1 MGLTSTAIVPK
12 NFVTVTA
19 LSASMVKKPLW
30 SRAVSLGQLKYAAFS
45 FMPAFLMFW
54 SENSCLR
61 EAFPSVVFNG
71 HMVAGWVWVA
81 SNNKS
86 FHLLVFRIRLLLV
99 AIGFKAM

>member
-12 NFVTVTA
+12 NFVTVAA

-86 FHLLVFRIRLLLV
+86 FHLLVFRIRFLLV
-99 AIGFKAM
+99 AIGI